1 MLWCSKTYT
10 KTFDDII
17 HHKQLIHNLKNLKYT
32 QLQNMLFYGVSGS
45 GKKSLVIAFINSLLI
60 AHYNI
65 DINDIKISSK
75 DAKCKTNKK
84 YEIFKY
90 SKTKYYYIID
100 IYKLGKKRIYFFD
113 QFLKYIIHAKNQKKL
128 PFNLIIILNLDIC
141 DSKLIN
147 RFRRYSEKYYR
158 FTRFIC
164 ITNKPINATRL
175 KLIGYHK
182 IRVPRPK
189 EKETITIIKNIIN
202 QENPSIKTHT
212 VAFENKMKKVL
223 AYSKN
228 HLAKTLFYA
237 QLLLEFGMVQ
247 LKNIATRETRRF
259 EHIYSLITSKNIK
272 NLQDINK
279 ERNTTILTEPTSL
292 KLKRIIYQCTMNTD
306 NYEELILNYLK
317 FLIINK
323 TDFIEKYNKEIINL
337 MKDIFEAHTT
347 SNKTTFI
354 IVECFFMKL
363 MTLYSIDN
371 IKIK

>member
-1 MLWCSKTYT
+1 M
-10 KTFDDII
+10 
-17 HHKQLIHNLKNLKYT
+17 
-32 QLQNMLFYGVSGS
+32 
-45 GKKSLVIAFINSLLI
+45 
-60 AHYNI
+60 
-65 DINDIKISSK
+65 
-75 DAKCKTNKK
+75 
-84 YEIFKY
+84 
-90 SKTKYYYIID
+90 
-100 IYKLGKKRIYFFD
+100 
-113 QFLKYIIHAKNQKKL
+113 
-128 PFNLIIILNLDIC
+128 C

-147 RFRRYSEKYYR
+147 RFRQYSEKYYR

-212 VAFENKMKKVL
+212 IAFENKMKKVL

-228 HLAKTLFYA
+228 HLAKSLFYA
-237 QLLLEFGMVQ
+237 QLLLEFGTVK

-323 TDFIEKYNKEIINL
+323 TDFIEKYNKEIINSIRTYL
-337 MKDIFEAHTT
+337 KHIQLRTRQHLLL
-347 SNKTTFI
+347 SN
-354 IVECFFMKL
+354 VSL
-363 MTLYSIDN
+363 
-371 IKIK
+371 